1 MFVTALTGRAS
12 ILIRPPDIS
21 STMFFQSRNCSWKMS
36 LPAQPDWI
44 FHVTVS
50 ARATWLGAP
59 TPPPLAAPLAAAP
72 PPGAFCARHAAPQAP
87 SPYSE
92 GDVRNQRRFRPARP
106 QDAPPW
112 SPP

>member
-44 FHVTVS
+44 FQVMAS

-59 TPPPLAAPLAAAP
+59 TPPPLGAAVAAP
-72 PPGAFCARHAAPQAP
+72 PLAPLGAFCERHAVTKAA
-87 SPYSE
+87 SPESE
-92 GDVRNQRRFRPARP
+92 RYLRKPRRFS
-106 QDAPPW
+106 D
-112 SPP
+112 